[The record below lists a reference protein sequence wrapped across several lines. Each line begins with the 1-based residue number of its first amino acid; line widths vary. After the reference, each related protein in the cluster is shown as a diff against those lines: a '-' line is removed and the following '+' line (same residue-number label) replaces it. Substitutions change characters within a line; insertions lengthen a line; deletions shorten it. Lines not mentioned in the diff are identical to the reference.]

1 MNTDFF
7 TSLMKTNWN
16 TPTKMKNSKKYKIEE
31 IFISEL
37 GYLMVKLYNNEKK
50 VFTTLNLGNWK
61 DNLNFDLYNINLDE
75 VGEK

>member
-1 MNTDFF
+1 
-7 TSLMKTNWN
+7 MKD
-16 TPTKMKNSKKYKIEE
+16 SKKYIIKE

-37 GYLMVKLYNNEKK
+37 GYLMVKLYNNKK
-50 VFTTLNLGNWK
+50 QVFTTLNLGNWK

>member
-1 MNTDFF
+1 
-7 TSLMKTNWN
+7 
-16 TPTKMKNSKKYKIEE
+16 MKNLKKYTIKE

-37 GYLMVKLYNNEKK
+37 GYLMVKLYNNEKQ

-75 VGEK
+75 VGKK

>member
-1 MNTDFF
+1 
-7 TSLMKTNWN
+7 MKD
-16 TPTKMKNSKKYKIEE
+16 SKKYTIKE

-37 GYLMVKLYNNEKK
+37 GYLMVKLYNNEKQ

-75 VGEK
+75 VGKK

>member
-1 MNTDFF
+1 
-7 TSLMKTNWN
+7 MKD
-16 TPTKMKNSKKYKIEE
+16 PKKYTIKE

-37 GYLMVKLYNNEKK
+37 GYLMVKLYNEEKQ

>member
-1 MNTDFF
+1 
-7 TSLMKTNWN
+7 MKD
-16 TPTKMKNSKKYKIEE
+16 SKKYIIKE

-37 GYLMVKLYNNEKK
+37 GYLMVKLYNNEKQ

>member
-1 MNTDFF
+1 
-7 TSLMKTNWN
+7 MKD
-16 TPTKMKNSKKYKIEE
+16 SKKYTIKE

-37 GYLMVKLYNNEKK
+37 GYLMVKLYNNEKQ

>member
-1 MNTDFF
+1 
-7 TSLMKTNWN
+7 MKD
-16 TPTKMKNSKKYKIEE
+16 SKKYTIKE

-61 DNLNFDLYNINLDE
+61 DKLNFDIYNIDVNDIID
-75 VGEK
+75 K

>member
-1 MNTDFF
+1 MT
-7 TSLMKTNWN
+7 
-16 TPTKMKNSKKYKIEE
+16 TKMKDSKKYTIKE

-61 DNLNFDLYNINLDE
+61 DKLNFDFYNINLDD
-75 VGEK
+75 VDI

>member
-1 MNTDFF
+1 M
-7 TSLMKTNWN
+7 
-16 TPTKMKNSKKYKIEE
+16 PTKMKDSKKYTIKE

-37 GYLMVKLYNNEKK
+37 GYLMVKLYNEEKQ

>member
-1 MNTDFF
+1 
-7 TSLMKTNWN
+7 MKD
-16 TPTKMKNSKKYKIEE
+16 SKKYTIKE

-61 DNLNFDLYNINLDE
+61 DKLNFDIYNID
-75 VGEK
+75 VDDIIDK

>member
-1 MNTDFF
+1 
-7 TSLMKTNWN
+7 MKD
-16 TPTKMKNSKKYKIEE
+16 SKKYTIKE

-37 GYLMVKLYNNEKK
+37 GYLMVKLYNNKK
-50 VFTTLNLGNWK
+50 QVFTTLNLGNWK